1 VIGDF
6 RSPDVIRF
14 GLTPLYLRYDDVRD
28 AVERMAAILDSGR
41 WRDPRFAVR
50 GKVT

>member
-1 VIGDF
+1 MFAKPWSGWRQF
-6 RSPDVIRF
+6 
-14 GLTPLYLRYDDVRD
+14 
-28 AVERMAAILDSGR
+28 LDSGR